1 MLLLSVSALLAL
13 ALLFMEPG
21 PAPWFQAQALGAG
34 YSSCDEAFREHLRA
48 QRAASSA
55 DRMNFLVTLVKA
67 ENPECAG
74 QGWDPLV
81 DGRGVGSAGADATC
95 FDDTQISSDVASIGG
110 QSNIPVNAA
119 ARHTGSAVMK
129 IEQASQVSPAVT
141 VLTFF

>member
-21 PAPWFQAQALGAG
+21 PAPWFQAQARALGAG

-55 DRMNFLVTLVKA
+55 GRMNFLVTLVRA
-67 ENPECAG
+67 ENPECTG
-74 QGWDPLV
+74 LGWDPFV
-81 DGRGVGSAGADATC
+81 DDRGVGFAGLDATC

-110 QSNIPVNAA
+110 QEVPFTSPEMWEK
-119 ARHTGSAVMK
+119 RTGNRVGS
-129 IEQASQVSPAVT
+129 
-141 VLTFF
+141 